1 MNRKALIIYCDD
13 TESGFLNGPSIDN
26 TNLRNYLTSYCGG
39 NWYENE
45 IKSLNNPTIQQ
56 VRNAI
61 NLMKNADYS
70 FVVFSGHG
78 WINTDEDNTQYLE
91 VANGDIAINELITD
105 AERQTILIDS
115 CRGFLRPLMESFEK
129 GLSGAVRTYSSTTST
144 RTLFNTLVLKAEEGI
159 SVMYSASEN
168 QSSVDS
174 PKGGAY
180 IYSVIAVCRNWFV
193 NNKTSNYLTIK
204 NAHDLAIPFM
214 KSKFITKQK
223 PVMSTDKRMRYFPFA
238 VKFTQLVK

>member
-1 MNRKALIIYCDD
+1 MNRKALIIYCDN
-13 TESGFLNGPSIDN
+13 TESGFLRGPSVDN

-39 NWYENE
+39 DWYDNE
-45 IKSLNNPTIQQ
+45 IRSLNNPTIQQ

-61 NLMKNADYS
+61 NLMTNTDYS

-91 VANGDIAINELITD
+91 VADGDISINELITD
-105 AERQTILIDS
+105 ADRQTILIDA
-115 CRGFLRPLMESFEK
+115 CRGFLSPLMESFEK
-129 GLSGAVRTYSSTTST
+129 GLSGAVRTYSSATST
-144 RTLFNTLVLKAEEGI
+144 RTLFNSLVLKAEEGL

-174 PKGGAY
+174 QKGGAY
-180 IYSVIAVCRNWFV
+180 IYSVIAVCRNWFA

-204 NAHDLAIPFM
+204 NAHDVAIPFM
-214 KSKFITKQK
+214 NSKFITKQK
-223 PVMSTDKRMRYFPFA
+223 PVMATEKRMRYFPFA
-238 VKFTQLVK
+238 VKFTPLVK

>member
-1 MNRKALIIYCDD
+1 MKRKALIIFCDN
-13 TESGFLNGPSIDN
+13 TESGFLSGPSVDN

-39 NWYENE
+39 DWYDKE
-45 IKSLNNPTIQQ
+45 IESLHNPTIQK

-61 NLMKNADYS
+61 NLMTNTDYS

-91 VANGDIAINELITD
+91 VADGDISINELITD
-105 AERQTILIDS
+105 ADRQTILIDA
-115 CRGFLRPLMESFEK
+115 CRGFLSPLMESFEK

-144 RTLFNTLVLKAEEGI
+144 RTLFNSLVLKAEEGI

-168 QSSVDS
+168 ESSVDS
-174 PKGGAY
+174 KKGGAY
-180 IYSVIAVCRNWFV
+180 IYSVIAVCRNWFI
-193 NNKTSNYLTIK
+193 NNKTANYLTIK

-214 KSKFITKQK
+214 KTKFITKQK
-223 PVMSTDKRMRYFPFA
+223 PVMTTEKRMRYFPFA
-238 VKFTQLVK
+238 VKFNQS